1 MNPSLKNIKPLPEH
15 DTVDYLAKELD
26 KSDKKLVE
34 LRNLLDDLKSQLIV
48 ENSFNRYIRDRFKR
62 KIADMTNIKLPK

>member
-1 MNPSLKNIKPLPEH
+1 MNPSLKDIKPLPEH
-15 DTVDYLAKELD
+15 DTVDYLAKELE
-26 KSDKKLVE
+26 KSDRKLVE
-34 LRNLLDDLKSQLIV
+34 LRNLLDDLRSKLIV